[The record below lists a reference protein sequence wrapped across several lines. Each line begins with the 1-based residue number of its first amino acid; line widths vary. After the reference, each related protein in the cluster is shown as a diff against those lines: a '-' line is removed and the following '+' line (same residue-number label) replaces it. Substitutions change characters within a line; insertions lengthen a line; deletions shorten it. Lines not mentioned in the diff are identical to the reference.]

1 MARKILLIGGSLRS
15 GNRGIRAM
23 TLGAIRCLEEV
34 FPGAEFAVLGV
45 SSPKSVV
52 WKEKVSV
59 CGRVLDVTEATTSF
73 HKGVQAVLRT
83 RVTRKPV
90 RDVALLYF
98 WWADVVVDL
107 SEGDGFGDT
116 YGLKVFLRHSLGKL
130 IALHLGKP
138 LAVFPQTIGPLRTRT
153 SRALA
158 SYLFQ
163 RASLVC
169 VRERVSE
176 EIVRD
181 LVGPDGN
188 LICLA
193 DMAFA
198 MEPAAVSGLLGLPV
212 ELLGSPRP
220 VGVNVSGF
228 LWNRARE
235 MYADLNANFDYR
247 EAIAN
252 VVRRITAETGRAVI
266 LIPHVISGNLKTCD
280 HMACVALRE
289 QLGDLGD
296 GVVLLRREY
305 SAPELKTIIGQC
317 EFFVGSRMHACMA
330 ALSMAV
336 PLVPLS
342 YSHKFVGIMNRFEV
356 GDWVA
361 DPKVLSQKQVVDL
374 VLSGYECRDDIRE
387 RIAAALP
394 AVRSDAMRAGHLLK
408 MVIN

>member
-1 MARKILLIGGSLRS
+1 MAHKILLIGGSLRS

-34 FPGAEFAVLGV
+34 FPGAEFAVLGF
-45 SSPKSVV
+45 SSPQSVV
-52 WKEKVSV
+52 WTERVSV
-59 CGRVLDVTEATTSF
+59 CGRVLGVTEATSSF
-73 HKGVQAVLRT
+73 HKGVKAVLCT
-83 RVTRKPV
+83 RVTRKSV
-90 RDVALLYF
+90 RDLALLHF

-107 SEGDGFGDT
+107 SEGDGVGDT

-138 LAVFPQTIGPLRTRT
+138 LVVFPQTIGPFRTLA

-158 SYLFQ
+158 SYLLR

-176 EIVRD
+176 AIVRN
-181 LVGPDGN
+181 LIGPDGRVV
-188 LICLA
+188 CLA
-193 DMAFA
+193 DMAFV
-198 MEPAAVSGLLGLPV
+198 MEPADVSGLQGLPV

-228 LWNRARE
+228 LWSRARE

-247 EAIAN
+247 EALAN

-266 LIPHVISGNLKTCD
+266 LIPHVISGNSKTCD

-296 GVVLLRREY
+296 GVILLGREH
-305 SAPELKTIIGQC
+305 SAPELKAIIGRC

-330 ALSMAV
+330 ALSMEV

-342 YSHKFVGIMNRFEV
+342 YSHKFAGIMNRFEV

-361 DPKVLSQKQVVDL
+361 DPKVLSQKQIVDL
-374 VLSGYECRDDIRE
+374 VLSGYQCRDGIKG
-387 RIAAALP
+387 RITAALP
-394 AVRSDAMRAGHLLK
+394 VVRSDAMRAGQLLK
-408 MVIN
+408 MVIS